1 MCLKDNPTVGTED
14 FGEGTNITDLSFFT
28 SLHSLEMK
36 DSGIA
41 VQERQLCV
49 DMSTT
54 NGKLLLKVRENVV
67 LKSKYI
73 VAVISQHI
81 YN

>member
-1 MCLKDNPTVGTED
+1 
-14 FGEGTNITDLSFFT
+14 
-28 SLHSLEMK
+28 MK

-49 DMSTT
+49 DMSTA